1 MFSRKKEKEP
11 KEKKK
16 EIIKETLS
24 VLPIRNYDEGI
35 DAFSLEDGTYLD
47 LLEIVT
53 RDRENLQDD
62 VVRFDMFTLTKFER
76 LYSGDHKI
84 VGLNFPINTLSQ
96 RKYLDRKLKKTADP
110 IRKEW
115 LMRVWDEL
123 DRLES
128 MIDRKEFYLFFFG
141 KTKDELEKNR
151 GNILGWIGYGSSKLV
166 KPMGKE
172 KKIQIIRKLCN
183 MNALIL
189 ADDLVE
195 DDEYE

>member
-84 VGLNFPINTLSQ
+84 VGLNFPINT
-96 RKYLDRKLKKTADP
+96 ADP

-115 LMRVWDEL
+115 LMREWDEL

-195 DDEYE
+195 DEEYE